1 MVFGIKPNV
10 GAPHFLIFFLPYNQ
24 PVTRYNVNNF
34 IGIKSNFGGWTAP
47 RIYDF
52 ANFWIYG
59 GRYLPKLKFR
69 KKNEIVWL
77 LPPIIAGKL
86 KIPVHFPP

>member
-10 GAPHFLIFFLPYNQ
+10 GAPQVFIFFLPYNQ
-24 PVTRYNVNNF
+24 PVTRYSVNSF

-47 RIYDF
+47 RTYDF

-59 GRYLPKLKFR
+59 GRYLPELKSR
-69 KKNEIVWL
+69 KKTKSY
-77 LPPIIAGKL
+77 GF
-86 KIPVHFPP
+86 FPPS

>member
-10 GAPHFLIFFLPYNQ
+10 GAPQFLTFFLPHNQ
-24 PVTRYNVNNF
+24 PVTRYSVNNF

-59 GRYLPKLKFR
+59 GRYLPELKF
-69 KKNEIVWL
+69 KKEMKSCSFC
-77 LPPIIAGKL
+77 PPS
-86 KIPVHFPP
+86 